1 LTLTALVLMVASG
14 FAGLGYQIVWTQQF
28 SLFLGH
34 ESAAVLAIVSAL
46 FGGLAAGSFALSGLI
61 QKSTNPARWYAA
73 CEFVIGFWC
82 VALSYL
88 LAPVSNIVMSVVGPQ
103 PSASWQWFVSF
114 ASTFLLLLPATVA
127 MGATLPAMERLLSAI
142 QKSFHQKYLIGALY
156 AANTLGATLGVLAA
170 AFWLIPMFGLTAT
183 AFVCAGLNLL
193 CAIVAMNMSSAAVAL
208 ESKATAES
216 SQTFRLPFTLAMTG
230 LLGIGYEVLIV
241 RVISQVTENT
251 VFTFAILLAVYLI
264 GTALGAAAYQRNYTI
279 STVPNQV
286 DLDTLKDR
294 LFAFQILTCLSGML
308 SLWAS
313 PVVLAWTKQQLGSG
327 VAGALSA
334 EAFVAIMAFGP
345 ATFVMGLLFSHLCTR
360 ATQQE
365 LSFGRALG
373 INTLGAAIAPP
384 LFGVFL
390 VPLLGAKVALLIIA
404 TSYLALSGK
413 AVLGKARTVF
423 CVASI
428 VAIAMVA
435 PPMIFI
441 DYPEGGRVV
450 NHAEGVLATVSV
462 VQDAAG
468 IKSLRINN
476 RQQEGSS
483 NTLATDSRLALLP
496 LLLHAAPKQVLFLG
510 LGTGV
515 TASSAA
521 QDPSIQVEAAELLP
535 EVIAASNYFR
545 LPTSPAQKT
554 NLTFIA
560 TDARRYVRASSKLY
574 DIVIS
579 DNFHPARSGTGA
591 LYSVE
596 HFRAIQQ
603 RLATG
608 GLFCQWLPLHQL
620 DLKTV
625 QSIVQSFLAVYPQG
639 AALLATNSLETPVLG
654 LIAFQQGKGPPP
666 SVQMIKQR
674 LVSNTLSQP
683 LADFGFKDEFSIA
696 GAFVGGASALKRFAG
711 HAPLNTDDHP
721 IVNYIAPSITYA
733 AVSSPADRLA
743 AFLKEMRPHRD
754 ELSFQADPE
763 WSQRLLAYWSARDQF
778 IDLGRQTRLSNNPQA
793 MLNQVREPLLAILRS
808 SPDFTPAYD
817 PLIKMALALA
827 PTEPSA
833 AIELLNTLR
842 QIQPLRPEAGEQ
854 LIKLQ

>member
-1 LTLTALVLMVASG
+1 LTLTALVLMIASG

-28 SLFLGH
+28 SLWLGH

-46 FGGLAAGSFALSGLI
+46 FGGLAAGSFALSGFI
-61 QKSTNPARWYAA
+61 RKSTNPARWYAA
-73 CEFVIGFWC
+73 CEIVIGLWC

-88 LAPVSNIVMSVVGPQ
+88 LAPVSNIIVSVVGPQ
-103 PSASWQWFVSF
+103 PSAAWQWFVSF
-114 ASTFLLLLPATVA
+114 TSTFLLLLPATIA
-127 MGATLPAMERLLSAI
+127 MGATLPAMERLLTAI
-142 QKSFHQKYLIGALY
+142 QKASHQKHLIGALY

-193 CAIVAMNMSSAAVAL
+193 CALVAVNMSSKAIAL
-208 ESKATAES
+208 ESQAKP
-216 SQTFRLPFTLAMTG
+216 SQAIRLSITLAMTG

-251 VFTFAILLAVYLI
+251 VFTFAILLAVYLV
-264 GTALGAAAYQRNYTI
+264 GTALGAAAYQRNHMI
-279 STVPNQV
+279 LPAASQV
-286 DLDTLKDR
+286 DLNTLQDR
-294 LFAFQILTCLSGML
+294 LFAFQILTCLIGML
-308 SLWAS
+308 SLWAA
-313 PVVLAWTKQQLGSG
+313 PVVLAWAKQQLGSD
-327 VAGALSA
+327 VAGALAA
-334 EAFVAIMAFGP
+334 EALVALIAFGP
-345 ATFVMGLLFSHLCTR
+345 ATFVMGLMFSHLCTR
-360 ATQQE
+360 ASQQG
-365 LSFGRALG
+365 LGFGRALG
-373 INTLGAAIAPP
+373 INTLGAAAAPP
-384 LFGVFL
+384 LFGVVM
-390 VPLLGAKVALLIIA
+390 VPLLGAKATLLMIA
-404 TSYLALSGK
+404 TGYLALSSK

-428 VAIAMVA
+428 VAIAIVA
-435 PPMIFI
+435 PPLIFI
-441 DYPEGGRVV
+441 DYPAGGRVV

-462 VQDAAG
+462 VQDVAG

-496 LLLHAAPKQVLFLG
+496 LLLHTAPKQVLFLG

-521 QDPSIQVEAAELLP
+521 KDPSLQVEVAELLP
-535 EVIAASNYFR
+535 EVIAASTYFR
-545 LPTSPAQKT
+545 LPTAPAQT
-554 NLTFIA
+554 SNLSLIA
-560 TDARRYVRASSKLY
+560 TDARRYVRASNKLY
-574 DIVIS
+574 DLVIS

-596 HFRAIQQ
+596 HFRAIQL
-603 RLATG
+603 RLAPG

-654 LIAFQQGKGPPP
+654 LIAFQQGKGPAP
-666 SVQMIKQR
+666 SVQMMKQR
-674 LVSNTLSQP
+674 LALNTLSQP
-683 LADFGFKDEFSIA
+683 LEDLGFRDEFAIA

-711 HAPLNTDDHP
+711 DAPLNTDDHP

-733 AVSSPADRLA
+733 AVSSPSDRLA
-743 AFLKEMRPHRD
+743 AFLKEMRPLRD
-754 ELSFQADPE
+754 ELNFQADAQ
-763 WSQRLLAYWSARDQF
+763 WSQRLFAYWSARDQF
-778 IDLGRQTRLSNNPQA
+778 IDLGRRTSLSNNPQA
-793 MLNQVREPLLAILRS
+793 MLNQVRDPLLALLRL
-808 SPDFTPAYD
+808 SPDFAPAYD
-817 PLIKMALALA
+817 PLIKMAQALA
-827 PTEPSA
+827 STERTA
-833 AIELLNTLR
+833 AVELLSTLKR
-842 QIQPLRPEAGEQ
+842 IQPSRPEANDL

>member
-1 LTLTALVLMVASG
+1 MIASG

-28 SLFLGH
+28 SLWLGH

-46 FGGLAAGSFALSGLI
+46 FGGHAVGSLALSGFI
-61 QKSTNPARWYAA
+61 KKSTNPARWYAA
-73 CEFVIGFWC
+73 CEIVIGLWC

-88 LAPVSNIVMSVVGPQ
+88 LAPVSNIIVSVVGPQ
-103 PSASWQWFVSF
+103 PSAAWQWFVSF
-114 ASTFLLLLPATVA
+114 TSTFLLLLPATIA
-127 MGATLPAMERLLSAI
+127 MGATLPAMERLLTAI
-142 QKSFHQKYLIGALY
+142 QKASHQKHLIGALY

-193 CAIVAMNMSSAAVAL
+193 CALVAVNMSSTAVAL
-208 ESKATAES
+208 ESKVKPS
-216 SQTFRLPFTLAMTG
+216 KSVRLSITLAMTG

-251 VFTFAILLAVYLI
+251 VFTFAILLAVYLVV
-264 GTALGAAAYQRNYTI
+264 TALGAAAYQRKYQRNYTI
-279 STVPNQV
+279 STAANQV
-286 DLDTLKDR
+286 ELDTLQDR
-294 LFAFQILTCLSGML
+294 LFAFQILTCLIGML
-308 SLWAS
+308 SLWAA
-313 PVVLAWTKQQLGSG
+313 PVVLTSVKQQLGGG
-327 VAGALSA
+327 VEGALAA
-334 EAFVAIMAFGP
+334 EALVAIMAFGP

-360 ATQQE
+360 ASQQG
-365 LSFGRALG
+365 LGFGRALG
-373 INTLGAAIAPP
+373 INTLGAAAAPP
-384 LFGVFL
+384 LFGVVL
-390 VPLLGAKVALLIIA
+390 VPLLGAKITLLLIA

-435 PPMIFI
+435 PPLIFI

-462 VQDAAG
+462 VQDGAG

-521 QDPSIQVEAAELLP
+521 QDPSLQVEAAELLP

-545 LPTSPAQKT
+545 LPAAPAQQSYP
-554 NLTFIA
+554 TFIA
-560 TDARRYVRASSKLY
+560 TDARRYVRATSNLY

-596 HFRAIQQ
+596 HFRAIQH
-603 RLATG
+603 RLALG

-620 DLKTV
+620 DLKTAR
-625 QSIVQSFLAVYPQG
+625 SIVQSFLAVYPQG

-666 SVQMIKQR
+666 SAQMMKQR
-674 LVSNTLSQP
+674 LASNTLAQP
-683 LADFGFKDEFSIA
+683 LADFGFKDEFAIA
-696 GAFVGGASALKRFAG
+696 GAFVGGALALKRFAG
-711 HAPLNTDDHP
+711 DAPLNTDDHP

-733 AVSSPADRLA
+733 AVSSPSDRLA
-743 AFLKEMRPHRD
+743 AFLKEMRPYRD
-754 ELSFQADPE
+754 ELSFQADAQ
-763 WSQRLLAYWSARDQF
+763 WSQRLSAYWSARDQF
-778 IDLGRQTRLSNNPQA
+778 IDLGRQTSLSNNPQA
-793 MLNQVREPLLAILRS
+793 MLNQVREPLLALLRL

-817 PLIKMALALA
+817 PLIKMAKALAL
-827 PTEPSA
+827 TERTS
-833 AIELLNTLR
+833 AIELLNALK

-854 LIKLQ
+854 LTKLQ